1 MEIDP
6 KIISEAT
13 WLFWEVIV
21 KDIIKKSTSTAWK
34 RFKHHEAKQKY
45 QKRVKEIY
53 STMRVLYK
61 LETVSLN
68 DYYVDLFILE
78 EPEAYRRYGVDYLE
92 SNFNETIGFYNRSNR
107 SDAFLIANEYN
118 LLFVLGKPGA
128 GKTTLL
134 KYLATLAA
142 EEKIGKVPIFISFN
156 SWAYSEKNLFEFII
170 EQFDICG
177 FPDAEMFIEQLLKK
191 GNALILFDGL
201 DEISDEGNVRGKMIH
216 ELENLVTKYKDN
228 KFIITCRNAAN
239 DYKFTGFTYVEIA
252 DLTDIQVSVFVKKWF
267 SSPTKATN
275 FLTELTKEENQSL
288 KELSHNPLLLGMLC
302 FVFEETSSFPPKR
315 GLVYKEAIEALTKR
329 WDKEQGVQRDKI
341 PGFSPGVEKKLLS
354 YLAYEYFLE
363 NKVFFEQ
370 YDIEKKIEKNFEIFS
385 GINVENEDILN
396 AIEIQHG
403 LLARRAR
410 HVYTFSHLTFQEYFT
425 AQYILDRLDTNRNLM
440 DDLFTRLYN
449 QRWREVFPLVASLI
463 SDPNSFFEKFITQI
477 REPIKKD
484 KVLTR
489 IIKNINEFA
498 ETVRGK
504 GDIIN
509 ARMRAI
515 ALTVS
520 VGRMILIVQK
530 TANKRASKM
539 AHKVLSLL
547 NTDETVI
554 DLPTARE
561 TAQVISMGLVN
572 KGKNR
577 DKINKTIKLAAE
589 YANQTDFDMGHSYN
603 APIFNLDN
611 IRAQLRG
618 HLKIADEKLTQ
629 ETRENIQYA
638 LEKSLLIDT
647 ALRISLDFKPKI
659 TENFVAS
666 MNGFEF
672 PKTFATEEEWSIFK
686 KNILQSLFPEF
697 GERIL
702 ELKEDHLPVLEQF
715 IKGNIFLLD
724 CLQQSKTIDYFDYV
738 FTITPLRFQRK

>member
-341 PGFSPGVEKKLLS
+341 PGFSPGVMIVRTSLVNERPTDVNALIEAWSEAVDYWESNPIESLNIIASYYNLPPDSLSLGVEEGIDTYSRQQNMEAFTPGWSGSLYEIANLNLNYLVETGGIRRVSDINKL
-354 YLAYEYFLE
+354 
-363 NKVFFEQ
+363 
-370 YDIEKKIEKNFEIFS
+370 
-385 GINVENEDILN
+385 IN
-396 AIEIQHG
+396 
-403 LLARRAR
+403 
-410 HVYTFSHLTFQEYFT
+410 
-425 AQYILDRLDTNRNLM
+425 
-440 DDLFTRLYN
+440 
-449 QRWREVFPLVASLI
+449 W
-463 SDPNSFFEKFITQI
+463 
-477 REPIKKD
+477 
-484 KVLTR
+484 
-489 IIKNINEFA
+489 EF
-498 ETVRGK
+498 VG
-504 GDIIN
+504 
-509 ARMRAI
+509 RAI
-515 ALTVS
+515 
-520 VGRMILIVQK
+520 
-530 TANKRASKM
+530 
-539 AHKVLSLL
+539 
-547 NTDETVI
+547 
-554 DLPTARE
+554 
-561 TAQVISMGLVN
+561 
-572 KGKNR
+572 
-577 DKINKTIKLAAE
+577 
-589 YANQTDFDMGHSYN
+589 
-603 APIFNLDN
+603 
-611 IRAQLRG
+611 
-618 HLKIADEKLTQ
+618 Q
-629 ETRENIQYA
+629 ETN
-638 LEKSLLIDT
+638 
-647 ALRISLDFKPKI
+647 
-659 TENFVAS
+659 
-666 MNGFEF
+666 
-672 PKTFATEEEWSIFK
+672 
-686 KNILQSLFPEF
+686 
-697 GERIL
+697 
-702 ELKEDHLPVLEQF
+702 
-715 IKGNIFLLD
+715 
-724 CLQQSKTIDYFDYV
+724 
-738 FTITPLRFQRK
+738 